1 MRRILS
7 AGTILTLV
15 ALFTLGGT
23 ALAGPNCG
31 SKNADATCSTS
42 KSACS
47 SKATNAD
54 ASLSCN
60 SKIKTA
66 SNDYFLSSYMDVK
79 SGMHKG
85 CGATIGNAVSD
96 YKAGVVKMIKSGE
109 AAEHEEHLK
118 NLVQVLDAWPS
129 DTDAQTVRFQ
139 KLSNWTIGYMETFPE
154 RCEGLEVKS
163 CSQSGHSWVESE
175 ELTGNP
181 YSG

>member
-7 AGTILTLV
+7 AGTILSIV

-23 ALAGPNCG
+23 ALAGPGCG
-31 SKNADATCSTS
+31 SKGADAKCSTS

-47 SKATNAD
+47 SKAGNAEAKLGCD
-54 ASLSCN
+54 
-60 SKIKTA
+60 SKIKTTN
-66 SNDYFLSSYMDVK
+66 SDYFLNSYMNIK

-85 CGATIGNAVSD
+85 CDATIGNAVSD
-96 YKAGVVKMIKSGE
+96 YKTGVMQMIESGE

-129 DTDAQTVRFQ
+129 QTDGQTARFQ
-139 KLSNWTIGYMETFPE
+139 KLSNWTIGYMEAFPD
-154 RCEGLEVKS
+154 RCEGVEVKS
-163 CSQSGHSWVESE
+163 CSQSGHSWVETE